1 MEFNKAVSNP
11 MLMGCIE
18 LMKEED
24 TPEHRNM
31 FVTELTK
38 AQLLSPAL
46 MEPAPEEDAEGNL
59 KPLPGTKVQFPM
71 LSTSDGKKFLMAFT
85 DRAEYESWQEKSNQ
99 KLPTFALRFEDYAT
113 LLFGRNA
120 QGNTTPGLGFVI
132 NPVGANII
140 VPKEMVAGVMAAK
153 AAQAKKQQESGG
165 QN

>member
-24 TPEHRNM
+24 TPDHRNM

-59 KPLPGTKVQFPM
+59 KPAPGTKVQFPM
-71 LSTSDGKKFLMAFT
+71 LSTPDGKKFFMAFT
-85 DRAEYESWQEKSNQ
+85 DRAEYEKWQEKSSRQ
-99 KLPTFALRFEDYAT
+99 LPTFALRFEDYAAM
-113 LLFGRNA
+113 LFRRDA
-120 QGNTTPGLGFVI
+120 QGNMAPGLGFVI
-132 NPVGANII
+132 NPVGANIV

-153 AAQAKKQQESGG
+153 AAQAKKQQEAER